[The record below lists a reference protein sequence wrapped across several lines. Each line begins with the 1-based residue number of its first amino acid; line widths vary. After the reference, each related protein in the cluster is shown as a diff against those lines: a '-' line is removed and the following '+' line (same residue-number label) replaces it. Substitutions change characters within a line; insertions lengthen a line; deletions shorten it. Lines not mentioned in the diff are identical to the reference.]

1 MKFTSD
7 GQRKAVMASYQNRFA
22 VNPIKRLV
30 ATRKVMGDRD
40 YEFPV
45 DIKVNYYGNP
55 YMYVGEGKNVLD
67 FFVAQRDHLDAADVD
82 AVSNLLKT
90 IEAAGASHVTDKE
103 STGEI
108 ILNESDIRLMEKYM
122 SGGRFSVESDVAGDI
137 KYMKRLDDSQ
147 DQGYYK
153 KPHKGDARELR
164 LDYLLKKNEDILQRK
179 DVKPAEGVSLGE
191 YVQDFSRTS
200 EDLKASG
207 MFKGIRNDMMIYEKD
222 GLEYGITKGG
232 AVIDLRYLF
241 SVAGQKEYIPGGYAS
256 GRPDDDF
263 CPVQLEKG
271 VEVEKEHVIKF
282 TDTGREKKFK
292 DTDLAKAKE
301 IAKDHLAEIPDYY
314 DRLEVLEESAKADG
328 TFIDVIAEKKS
339 G

>member
-122 SGGRFSVESDVAGDI
+122 SGGRFSAESDVAGDI
-137 KYMKRLDDSQ
+137 KYIKRLDDAEG
-147 DQGYYK
+147 QGYYK
-153 KPHKGDARELR
+153 KPHKGDGKELR
-164 LDYLLKKNEDILQRK
+164 LDYLLKKNEDLLQRSPHEK
-179 DVKPAEGVSLGE
+179 VIYNQDDIVSE
-191 YVQDFSRTS
+191 FSRAS
-200 EDLKASG
+200 EELKQSG

-241 SVAGQKEYIPGGYAS
+241 SVDQQKEYIPGGYAS

-263 CPVQLEKG
+263 CPIQLEKG